1 MKRIYLAFIE
11 QQSYDNKEKLEMRSA
26 FIWAFC
32 LFLVESNWGHEGVEL
47 EKNNQKMNLKR
58 LPDTQS

>member
-1 MKRIYLAFIE
+1 MYLAFIK

-26 FIWAFC
+26 FIWAYSFF
-32 LFLVESNWGHEGVEL
+32 LFESNWGPEGVEL

-58 LPDTQS
+58 LPDTQC